1 MNTLNA
7 STAHG
12 APRRNLFRLAGATVF
27 GLAGLA
33 SAASGAEA
41 ATPVAGD
48 GPDWPGKL
56 KGRHRQVV
64 DAYTVNDGHPLAFA
78 SAFLLTDAAP
88 SSATSA
94 PSGLRCRASLGP
106 SARFTSIIRY
116 GPRDRTHCS
125 VCDFLESPCL
135 PPGRR
140 HAWSPRYYFA
150 VPKSLT
156 QSLIVGS
163 VAFEEAGA
171 HEPYPAPT
179 PPECVT
185 GKLAVSARPG
195 KRSRTASPLGA
206 VAACTVSVP
215 VPAKFHAAKSWRG
228 IQG

>member
-106 SARFTSIIRY
+106 SARFTSIIKL
-116 GPRDRTHCS
+116 GPRDSTHC
-125 VCDFLESPCL
+125 
-135 PPGRR
+135 R
-140 HAWSPRYYFA
+140 A
-150 VPKSLT
+150 
-156 QSLIVGS
+156 
-163 VAFEEAGA
+163 
-171 HEPYPAPT
+171 
-179 PPECVT
+179 CVF
-185 GKLAVSARPG
+185 GMNL
-195 KRSRTASPLGA
+195 
-206 VAACTVSVP
+206 
-215 VPAKFHAAKSWRG
+215 KFDLR
-228 IQG
+228 QP